1 MRLAR
6 FSPLA
11 LLGLAVAVASFGCD
25 QKAGTDQA
33 PTADKPA
40 ETAPIATE
48 PPASTAAASD
58 TASPVESAAKADT
71 PSPETPQPSATGD
84 KDAPVAV
91 KAKPTAD
98 KPADTVVK
106 PAESAEPSK
115 GSDVSAASF
124 STWLQ
129 SAGSYE
135 SGKPG
140 TVTAVLV
147 AKAPY
152 KCNAKYPYKFKLDA
166 PSGGISYPESTV
178 RGMQVSPKRSSMSIP
193 FLPTQAGKAT
203 ISGQLSFSIC
213 TEERCVIEKRNLSV
227 TVDVK

>member
-11 LLGLAVAVASFGCD
+11 LIGLAMAVACFGCD

-48 PPASTAAASD
+48 PPAAAASD
-58 TASPVESAAKADT
+58 TASPVDSAAKADT
-71 PSPETPQPSATGD
+71 PSPETPKPSATGD
-84 KDAPVAV
+84 KDGPVAV
-91 KAKPTAD
+91 KAKTAAD
-98 KPADTVVK
+98 KPADTAVK
-106 PAESAEPSK
+106 PAQSAKPSK

-135 SGKPG
+135 TGKQG

-166 PSGGISYPESTV
+166 PSSGVSYPESTV

-193 FLPTQAGKAT
+193 FLPTQTGKAT

-213 TEERCVIEKRNLSV
+213 TEERCVIEKRKLSV